1 MQDVCHQ
8 PYRIEVVLHQN
19 YVDRVA
25 CLAHHSW
32 YPATKLV
39 PPFLG
44 RFVSNSLQRISREGR
59 RTSHSLGLPRSWFSR
74 DGLDWW
80 SVSRM
85 QLLADSWIS
94 WWKVLKLKRNKQ
106 PKKETF
112 GFWPQVCR
120 LLPRFHDCS
129 GVRHHRCAEAKQTCG
144 KWRFLPLFL
153 AQCYH
158 VRVAKFPSNSL
169 ATTNCS
175 SSGDSAS
182 EALLSELHRSD
193 HVAWQSLQLKLTGL
207 EDLASFSLGGHI
219 FHTHTHTY
227 MYICTVYF
235 HGWCGV
241 CLF

>member
-94 WWKVLKLKRNKQ
+94 WWKVLNLKIINSPRRKLSAFGLRYVGYSQDSMTAAEFDITDVLKQ
-106 PKKETF
+106 SKPAENG
-112 GFWPQVCR
+112 GFCHC
-120 LLPRFHDCS
+120 F
-129 GVRHHRCAEAKQTCG
+129 
-144 KWRFLPLFL
+144 
-153 AQCYH
+153 
-158 VRVAKFPSNSL
+158 
-169 ATTNCS
+169 
-175 SSGDSAS
+175 
-182 EALLSELHRSD
+182 
-193 HVAWQSLQLKLTGL
+193 
-207 EDLASFSLGGHI
+207 
-219 FHTHTHTY
+219 
-227 MYICTVYF
+227 
-235 HGWCGV
+235 
-241 CLF
+241 